1 MSACLGFDVRNFKSV
16 LFKIILFVVMGSLC
30 GVIGSAFSKSVG
42 FVTAFRENHGWML
55 FLLPIAGIIT
65 VWLCRWLKTEG
76 VGTTEV
82 FSSAENGKPL
92 PLWLFPAVFVSTVLT
107 HLCGGSAGKEGSALQ
122 IGGGISALVSKVF
135 KVDEKTRNT
144 LVLSGM
150 AALFSAVFSTP
161 IAAAVFAVEA
171 VRIKKMRIFN
181 VFPCLLSSFLA
192 YAVSLLLKIKPER
205 FRVGTIPEIEF
216 FMILKVLLIAAAA
229 AVVGVIFCQSL
240 HYFHKGFARLISNGY
255 IRIFIGA
262 VIVVLLSVLIGSND
276 YNGSSAEGITR
287 IFETGKVRFEAFA
300 LKLLLTV
307 ITMGCGFKGGEI
319 IPSLFI
325 GAALGGAISAV
336 LGLSVPFGAAVG
348 MAALFCSVTKCPFA
362 TFFLCLELFGFKTA
376 GFIVLAVL
384 ISLICSGKFSLY
396 GDVKPLFKRYV

>member
-1 MSACLGFDVRNFKSV
+1 MRKFKSV
-16 LFKIILFVVMGSLC
+16 LLKVILFVVMGSLC

-42 FVTAFRENHGWML
+42 FVTAFRGNNGWML
-55 FLLPIAGIIT
+55 YLLPIAGIIT
-65 VWLCRWLKTEG
+65 VWLCKLLKTEG
-76 VGTTEV
+76 VGTKEV
-82 FSSAENGKPL
+82 FVSAENGKPL
-92 PLWLFPAVFVSTVLT
+92 PLWLFPAVFSATVLT
-107 HLCGGSAGKEGSALQ
+107 HLCGGSAGKEGAALQ
-122 IGGGISALVSKVF
+122 IGGGISVLVSKVF

-150 AALFSAVFSTP
+150 AGLFSAVFSTP
-161 IAAAVFAVEA
+161 LAAAVFAVEA
-171 VRIKKMRIFN
+171 VRIKKMQIFN
-181 VFPCLLSSFLA
+181 IFPCLLSSFLA

-205 FRVGTIPEIEF
+205 FSVGIIPEIGF
-216 FMILKVLLIAAAA
+216 LMILKVLLIAAVA

-240 HYFHKGFARLISNGY
+240 HYFHKGFAKLISNGY
-255 IRIFIGA
+255 LRIFIGA

-287 IFETGKVRFEAFA
+287 IFETGSVKFEAFA

-336 LGLSVPFGAAVG
+336 MGLAVPFGAAIG

-362 TFFLCLELFGFKTA
+362 TVFLCMELFGFEAA

-384 ISLICSGKFSLY
+384 ISLLCSGKFSLY
-396 GDVKPLFKRYV
+396 GDVKPLFKRYF